1 MERTILFLK
10 LFNRI
15 LKMPNLII
23 IIYEKLNKINR
34 KIKKLMKNKIDFK
47 RKN

>member
-1 MERTILFLK
+1 
-10 LFNRI
+10 
-15 LKMPNLII
+15 MPNLII
-23 IIYEKLNKINR
+23 IIYEKLYKINR